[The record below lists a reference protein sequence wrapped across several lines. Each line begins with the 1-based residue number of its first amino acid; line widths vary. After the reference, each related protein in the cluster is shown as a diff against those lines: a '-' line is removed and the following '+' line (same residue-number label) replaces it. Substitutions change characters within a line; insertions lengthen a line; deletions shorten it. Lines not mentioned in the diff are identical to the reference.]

1 MSMIKLAYLVA
12 TPELRIDETVTAF
25 QGDTR
30 EAFRRLRDLGYDGA
44 ELMIRE
50 PDSVDPA
57 RMKRLS
63 QEYGIE
69 IPVICTGEVYGQDY
83 LSFMDPDESVRLEA
97 IRRMKKIIDFAS
109 PFGAQVNIG
118 RLRGRFY
125 PEIPRETSLAWM
137 YSAFQD
143 IADYCAA
150 RGATLILEPA
160 SHIYS
165 NNINSTQEGIEV
177 VRKMG
182 NEHFKLMVDLFHMN
196 LEDKSIEKSFI
207 EAKPYLTHI
216 HICDSNRLAPGR
228 GNLDFK
234 KIMHIIKLI
243 GYRGYISAEIIQF
256 PRQEIALEETI
267 TVLRPFLSA

>member
-1 MSMIKLAYLVA
+1 MSMIKIGYLVA
-12 TPELRIDETVTAF
+12 TPELRVDEAVTAF

-44 ELMIRE
+44 ELMIRD
-50 PDSVDPA
+50 PDSVNPA
-57 RMKRLS
+57 DMKRLTH
-63 QEYGIE
+63 EYGIG
-69 IPVICTGEVYGQDY
+69 IPVLCTGEVYGQDH

-97 IRRMKKIIDFAS
+97 IHRMKKIIDFAS
-109 PFGAQVNIG
+109 PLGARVNIG

-137 YSAFQD
+137 YTAFQN
-143 IADYCAA
+143 ITDYAA
-150 RGATLILEPA
+150 PRGVTLILEPA

-177 VRKMG
+177 VRNMR
-182 NEHFKLMVDLFHMN
+182 NEHFRLMVDLFHMN

-207 EAKPYLTHI
+207 EAKPDLAHI

-228 GNLDFK
+228 GNFDFK
-234 KIMHIIKLI
+234 KIMEVIKRI
-243 GYRGYISAEIIQF
+243 GYRGYLSAEIIQY

-267 TVLRPFLSA
+267 KVLRPFLPV